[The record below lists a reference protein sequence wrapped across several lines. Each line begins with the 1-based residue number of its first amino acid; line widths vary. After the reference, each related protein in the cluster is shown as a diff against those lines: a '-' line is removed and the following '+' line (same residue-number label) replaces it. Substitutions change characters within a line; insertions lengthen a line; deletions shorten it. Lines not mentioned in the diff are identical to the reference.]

1 MTLSLLKRMLRIPGN
16 RYNEF
21 MLRRAF
27 KAQEADARGPNERPL
42 EYSFALQALALSQ
55 HLDVLDVGPGL
66 APWPAVVSL
75 CGYHVTATDQMTIYW
90 QEKIINK
97 HFYVIH
103 DDITDTKIAQKFGII
118 TCISTLEHIPK
129 HADAVSNMASL
140 LKEDGILIMS
150 FPYNERRY
158 VHNAYDLPNAGY
170 GKGAPFI
177 TQIYSRETIDL
188 WTRLTGLAVI
198 QQRYFRC
205 FTGDLWTVGARLRPM
220 EEVSVDQPHHL
231 TGIVLAKRDFV
242 KQ

>member
-1 MTLSLLKRMLRIPGN
+1 LSFVKRMLRVPGN
-16 RYNEF
+16 QYNRF

-27 KAQEADARGPNERPL
+27 EMQEADARGPNERPL
-42 EYSFALQALALSQ
+42 EYSFALQALSLSPYQ
-55 HLDVLDVGPGL
+55 DILDVGPGV

-75 CGYHVTATDQMTIYW
+75 CGYRVTATDEMTIYW

-97 HFYVIH
+97 HFHVIH
-103 DDITDTKIAQKFGII
+103 DDITATKIKEKFGII

-140 LKEDGILIMS
+140 LKEDGVLILS
-150 FPYNERRY
+150 FPYNEHRY
-158 VHNAYDLPNAGY
+158 VHNAYDLPDAGY

-177 TQIYSRETIDL
+177 TQVYNRETIDL
-188 WTRLTGLAVI
+188 WIKRTGLTII

-205 FTGDLWTVGARLRPM
+205 FTGELWTVGTRLRPM

-231 TGIVLAKRDFV
+231 TGLVLAKKRA
-242 KQ
+242 Q